1 MAMKPK
7 DRYQTVADFTN
18 DLRTVMKALPASTVP
33 PVINGR
39 PVDPHGTQPDL
50 PMLYE
55 AMQNAQAAAN
65 QATPA
70 QPIAPTPPQ
79 TPGPVVGRCSRCG
92 MELTRLAPY
101 CPRCGNPLNNPPH
114 SPKNQAQV
122 GSPQV
127 GKNMPQAL
135 TDHDVSQAAT
145 MLIRPRAS
153 SQEPQEQPHRS
164 GSPSAQAKQQ
174 IESFPILPAASAARQ
189 QMLQTPAQSVPSV
202 QSEGSSPKTPAR
214 AAQTGTRHN
223 VKPFIPSAS
232 LNAASAQTQTSASP
246 ASPAATSSGK
256 TQGASKKLFIILAMV
271 IVALIIVML
280 LLLVFLRGHYHIVL
294 NHQAHYA
301 LLKTRSMLEHL

>member
-33 PVINGR
+33 PVVNGR

-92 MELTRLAPY
+92 MELTRLTPY
-101 CPRCGNPLNNPPH
+101 CPRCGNPLSNPPH
-114 SPKNQAQV
+114 SPKNQAQTD
-122 GSPQV
+122 SPQA
-127 GKNMPQAL
+127 GKNVPQAL
-135 TDHDVSQAAT
+135 ANHDVSQAAT
-145 MLIRPRAS
+145 MLIRPRTS
-153 SQEPQEQPHRS
+153 SQEPQEQPHRP
-164 GSPSAQAKQQ
+164 GSPSAPAKQQ
-174 IESFPILPAASAARQ
+174 VESFPTLPAASAARQ

-202 QSEGSSPKTPAR
+202 QSEGASPKTLAR
-214 AAQTGTRHN
+214 TDQTGTRHN
-223 VKPFIPSAS
+223 VKPFIPSAP
-232 LNAASAQTQTSASP
+232 LNAANAQTQTPASP
-246 ASPAATSSGK
+246 ASLAATSSEQ
-256 TQGASKKLFIILAMV
+256 TQGASKKLFIIVAMV

-280 LLLVFLRGHYHIVL
+280 LLLVFLRGHHYLVFH
-294 NHQAHYA
+294 HQAHIA
-301 LLKTRSMLEHL
+301 LLKTRSMLEQL